1 LDSLTHVLKE
11 GSCVLAAAGI
21 DTPEVDAELL
31 AAHALSI
38 TRSELK
44 HRLILDLP
52 MDDDFAATF
61 QKLIAERATRKPLQH
76 ITGKAPFRYLELNVG
91 PGVFIPRPETESVVG
106 AAIEWLNHRAANSEN
121 KGPAIVVDLCTGSA
135 AIAIAI
141 ATECPDTQVYA
152 VELNDK
158 AYEWANQNVKNL
170 APKIRLIKGDALKAL
185 PELNGQ
191 VDLVI
196 SNPPYLAPSEV
207 PPDKEVHA
215 HDPAMALYG
224 QGEDGSAIPKGI
236 VQTAIRLLKP
246 GGLLV
251 MEHGDTQAESLIN
264 AITETKAFTELK
276 KNQDLTGRDRFIS
289 AKTR

>member
-1 LDSLTHVLKE
+1 MNSTSNLVKSATASLAV
-11 GSCVLAAAGI
+11 AGI
-21 DTPEVDAELL
+21 DTPDVDAELL
-31 AAHALSI
+31 AAHALGI

-61 QKLIAERATRKPLQH
+61 QNLVEERATRKPLQH

-106 AAIEWLNHRAANSEN
+106 AAIEWLNHRATNNEN
-121 KGPAIVVDLCTGSA
+121 EGPAIVVDLCTGSG

-158 AYEWANQNVKNL
+158 AYEWANQNVKNF
-170 APKIRLIKGDALKAL
+170 APKVKLIKGDALKAL
-185 PELNGQ
+185 PELDGQ

-196 SNPPYLAPSEV
+196 SNPPYLAPDEV
-207 PPDKEVHA
+207 PSDAEVHA

-224 QGEDGSAIPKGI
+224 QGDDGLTVPKGI
-236 VQTAIRLLKP
+236 VQSAIRLLKP

-251 MEHGDTQAESLIN
+251 MEHGDTQAEALIN
-264 AITETKAFTELK
+264 VIVESKAFTDLK

-289 AKTR
+289 ANKR